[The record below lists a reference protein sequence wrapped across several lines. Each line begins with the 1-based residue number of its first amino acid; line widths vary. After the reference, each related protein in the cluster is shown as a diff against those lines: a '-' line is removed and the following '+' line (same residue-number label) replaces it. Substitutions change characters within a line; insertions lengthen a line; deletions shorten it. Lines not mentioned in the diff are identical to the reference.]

1 MRSKA
6 PAPTAEEWEYMGL
19 AKQIGCVPCWL
30 LGRGWTPCDYHHCLS
45 GNKRRGHLHGY
56 GNCLW
61 HHRGE
66 PWLTG
71 KAKTTREILGP
82 SLKLE
87 SKAYHARFGSEDDL
101 IQCQRELIEKW
112 RECEDAY

>member
-1 MRSKA
+1 MRHST
-6 PAPTAEEWEYMGL
+6 PAPTKEEAERIEL
-19 AKQIGCVPCWL
+19 TKALGCVPCWL
-30 LGRGWTPCDYHHCLS
+30 LERGFTPCDYHHCLS
-45 GNKRRGHLHGY
+45 GNKRRGHMFGY

-87 SKAYHARFGSEDDL
+87 SKAYHARFGSEDEL
-101 IQCQRELIEKW
+101 IAVQDMLIEKW
-112 RECEDAY
+112 RECEDS